1 MREYAEFVEDMGAIV
16 GAIFGISFKVF
27 LCTVVAVKTLEW
39 LEVIQ

>member
-1 MREYAEFVEDMGAIV
+1 MREALVELAGNIA
-16 GAIFGISFKVF
+16 GSIFGISFKVF